1 MGVLTRRTI
10 RLIGKTRGQFIAVV
24 AVMTLGIAVFISM
37 TTAYGNLTGVRDKFY
52 RQYDFADYYFQVVRA
67 PREIIRQVAAVPGVT
82 MATGR
87 IQQDVAL
94 LRDND
99 QRAIAR
105 IVSYPMPMEREVNR
119 LHLMSGRIFEEN
131 PSGSR
136 VEVLTDVDFFKV
148 NGLKRG
154 SEISVV
160 SGGKKAQ
167 LTVVGT
173 AISPEFIYPMKDAA
187 SMMPEPKRFAIV
199 MMPHQQAEQVLG
211 MAGQINQVVIRLAPG
226 ADEERAARRIKEILK
241 PYGNIGSYP
250 RKYQLSDSVLK
261 GELDGLRANSIFM
274 PVIFLGLATVIQFLM
289 LGRMIKAQRLEIGI
303 MKAVGYSN
311 ARIVGHYTSYSVA
324 AGFTVALL
332 GGAAGIGLGS
342 AFTNLYAVYF
352 KMPTEGLTG
361 VNTASVFDG
370 ALLALVVSAAA
381 GLIGSWRI
389 VKIRPAEAMRPEPP
403 RAGVRNPLEYW
414 TWAWHRIHPAWKLTL
429 RSIGRNRARF
439 GLTLV
444 GVVFAVGLLICSL
457 FIDDSMDY
465 MLTQHYYREQKYD
478 YLIRFSNPVSV
489 GDLTGVERIRGVRRV
504 EPQLEIPVK
513 FKFQGRSRD
522 GLLLGIPIGQRLR
535 GIQTPDGVPLTL
547 SDSGLFLDE
556 HTAKKLGVKTGDSLL
571 AETQLNLGAPH
582 TARIRIVGINQQMIG
597 GGGMVSLTEANR
609 ILGAQQTVTSAV
621 LTIDPSRRAEVEQEL
636 EKLTRISSILSR
648 EAEMAGFNEQLGMMN
663 ASIAIL
669 VGFALTLGFAIV
681 YNSAI
686 IAFYERTRELGA
698 FRVIG
703 YHIREVSA
711 MMGNEVILQAVFGI
725 LLGLPFGAWMTD
737 QYMKVVSTDLFTME
751 AVIYPSTYIETALFS
766 ILFIGV
772 AHALAVRGV
781 KRLDLVE
788 TMKNKD

>member
-67 PREIIRQVAAVPGVT
+67 PREITRQVAAVPGVT

-99 QRAIAR
+99 ARAIAR
-105 IVSYPMPMEREVNR
+105 IVSYPIPMEREVNR
-119 LHLMSGRIFEEN
+119 LHLMSGRMFEEN
-131 PSGSR
+131 PSGNR

-154 SEISVV
+154 GEISVI

-173 AISPEFIYPMKDAA
+173 AIAPEFIYPMKDAA
-187 SMMPEPKRFAIV
+187 SMYPEPKRFAIV

-211 MAGQINQVVIRLAPG
+211 MSGQINQIVIRLAPG
-226 ADEERAARRIKEILK
+226 ADEEHAARRIKEILK

-250 RKYQLSDSVLK
+250 RKYQLSDAVIK

-289 LGRMIKAQRLEIGI
+289 LGRMIRAQRLEIGI

-311 ARIVGHYTSYSVA
+311 AQIVGHYTSYSVA
-324 AGFTVALL
+324 AGLTVAVL
-332 GGAAGIGLGS
+332 GGGLGIALGS

-352 KMPTEGLTG
+352 KMPTEGLLG
-361 VNTASVFDG
+361 INTASVFGG
-370 ALLALVVSAAA
+370 AALAIAVGAAA
-381 GLIGSWRI
+381 GLIGSWKI

-403 RAGVRNPLEYW
+403 RAGVRNPLEFFPALW
-414 TWAWHRIHPAWKLTL
+414 GRLHPAWKLTL
-429 RSIGRNRARF
+429 RSIARNRARF
-439 GLTLV
+439 TLTLI
-444 GVVFAVGLLICSL
+444 GVIFAVGLLIISL
-457 FIDDSMDY
+457 FIGDSVDY
-465 MLTQHYYREQKYD
+465 MLNQSYYRDQRYD
-478 YLIRFSNPVSV
+478 YMIRFSNPVSI
-489 GDLTGVERIRGVRRV
+489 GDLSGIERIGGVRRL
-504 EPQLEIPVK
+504 EPQLEVPVK
-513 FKFQGRSRD
+513 LKHQGRSQD
-522 GLLLGIPIGQRLR
+522 SILVGVPLGQKLR
-535 GIQTPDGVPLTL
+535 GIQSPEGLKMTL
-547 SDSGLFLDE
+547 PASGMFLDE
-556 HTAKKLGVKTGDSLL
+556 NTARKIGAKTGDTIL
-571 AETQLNLGAPH
+571 AETQLNLGAPR
-582 TARIRIVGINQQMIG
+582 TVRIRIVGIHKVMIG
-597 GGGMVSLTEANR
+597 SGGMVSLEEANR
-609 ILGAQQTVTSAV
+609 ILGVQQTVTAAV
-621 LTIDPSRRAEVEQEL
+621 LTIDPSRRAQVESEL
-636 EKLTRISSILSR
+636 EKMTRVSSVISR
-648 EAEMAGFNEQLGMMN
+648 EDAMASFQEQLGMMN

-669 VGFALTLGFAIV
+669 VTFALILGFAIV

-686 IAFYERTRELGA
+686 ITFYERTRELGA

-725 LLGLPFGAWMTD
+725 ALGLPFGSWLSG
-737 QYMKVVSTDLFTME
+737 QYMKAMSTDLFTIV
-751 AVIYPSTYIETALFS
+751 AVIYPKTYVLTAIFS
-766 ILFIGV
+766 VLFIWA
-772 AHALAVRGV
+772 AHAFAVRGV
-781 KRLDLVE
+781 SRLDLVE